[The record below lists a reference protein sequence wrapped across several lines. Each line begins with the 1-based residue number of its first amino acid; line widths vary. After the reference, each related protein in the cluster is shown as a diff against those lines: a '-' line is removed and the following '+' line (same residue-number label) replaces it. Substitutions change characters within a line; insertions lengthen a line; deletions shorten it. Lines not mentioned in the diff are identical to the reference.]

1 MATLLYR
8 LGRISFLHP
17 WRVVAAWILVLGI
30 LLGGGLA
37 LGGKTQESF
46 SIPGTESQEAI
57 DRLAAVF
64 PQAAGASAQIVTEA
78 PAGEK
83 VTDDGPKAAIEA
95 TATAAGEV
103 QGVATALS
111 PFSEYATD
119 AVSDD
124 GTVAITTVQFSG
136 QSDQVTTATLD
147 ALKESAQAAEDAGL
161 TVSFGGQVF
170 QDVHYGVTVTE
181 AFGVL
186 FAGLVLVL
194 TFGSMLAAGLP
205 LIGALVGVAASA
217 GALMAASRFVTVS
230 SASPLL
236 AVMIGLAVGIDYA
249 LFILMRHR
257 TQLANG
263 MPVER
268 SAATAVATAG
278 SAVIFAGV
286 TVIIALLGLLVVQIP
301 FLTVMGLG
309 AAFAVLL
316 AMGVATTLLPAML
329 GFAGERLRPQEGSRA
344 ARRAKAQAEGTQR
357 TLGARWVKIVTK
369 VPIIPVVIVVG
380 IAGLLAVPASQLQ
393 LGLPSG
399 ATEPAGSTSRVAYDT
414 VSDAFGPGHNGP
426 LVVLVD
432 ITQTTDPI
440 GVLGKIGDE
449 IRGLDDVAFVGTGTP
464 NPSVDTAIIQVVPD
478 SPPES
483 AETTALMQ
491 SIRDL
496 APGLHDR
503 YDTRVSVTG
512 TTAVQNDIS
521 QRLDQAL
528 VPFGIVV
535 VGLSIL
541 LLMIVFR
548 SIFVPVKAAIGFLL
562 SVVVSFGTV
571 VLIFQQGLFADA
583 LGVTPGPILSFMP
596 ILLMA
601 ILFGLAMDYEVFL
614 VSGMREDFVHHGDA
628 KRAIVTG
635 FSGAARVV
643 TAAALIMFFVFA
655 AFVPEGAGVIKTI
668 ALGLAVG
675 IFFDAFLVRMT
686 LVPAAMAL
694 LGKRA
699 WWIPRWLDRI
709 LPDVD
714 IEGEGLREH
723 QDDVDWAH
731 ASGVAVAAE
740 RLVVGVPGRRLR
752 PVDLSAPAGSLVL
765 VEGAVAD
772 RRLLGATLGARLAP
786 LSGRAHVAGH
796 PLASE
801 AGRVLTS
808 VAMADLGRV
817 DRVDS
822 GVTVGDLLAERIDL
836 SEPMGR
842 RLGARA
848 RQAEWLGRI
857 DQAADAAGAR
867 RIGADDPV
875 GSLLPLERAIALTAV
890 AAAGRAPVLVLDV
903 VDPFPDAAAE
913 RAFLAALP
921 ALVHESTTVLLGAP
935 WFPDEHGIPGR
946 PTLRLRL
953 SADDAPAPAP
963 DAVERPDI
971 DQPVTTGKE
980 TRR

>member
-1 MATLLYR
+1 M
-8 LGRISFLHP
+8 
-17 WRVVAAWILVLGI
+17 
-30 LLGGGLA
+30 
-37 LGGKTQESF
+37 
-46 SIPGTESQEAI
+46 
-57 DRLAAVF
+57 
-64 PQAAGASAQIVTEA
+64 
-78 PAGEK
+78 
-83 VTDDGPKAAIEA
+83 
-95 TATAAGEV
+95 
-103 QGVATALS
+103 
-111 PFSEYATD
+111 
-119 AVSDD
+119 
-124 GTVAITTVQFSG
+124 
-136 QSDQVTTATLD
+136 
-147 ALKESAQAAEDAGL
+147 
-161 TVSFGGQVF
+161 
-170 QDVHYGVTVTE
+170 
-181 AFGVL
+181 
-186 FAGLVLVL
+186 
-194 TFGSMLAAGLP
+194 
-205 LIGALVGVAASA
+205 
-217 GALMAASRFVTVS
+217 
-230 SASPLL
+230 
-236 AVMIGLAVGIDYA
+236 
-249 LFILMRHR
+249 
-257 TQLANG
+257 
-263 MPVER
+263 
-268 SAATAVATAG
+268 
-278 SAVIFAGV
+278 
-286 TVIIALLGLLVVQIP
+286 
-301 FLTVMGLG
+301 
-309 AAFAVLL
+309 
-316 AMGVATTLLPAML
+316 
-329 GFAGERLRPQEGSRA
+329 
-344 ARRAKAQAEGTQR
+344 
-357 TLGARWVKIVTK
+357 
-369 VPIIPVVIVVG
+369 
-380 IAGLLAVPASQLQ
+380 
-393 LGLPSG
+393 
-399 ATEPAGSTSRVAYDT
+399 
-414 VSDAFGPGHNGP
+414 
-426 LVVLVD
+426 LVD

-731 ASGVAVAAE
+731 ASGAAVAAE

-786 LSGRAHVAGH
+786 LSGRAHVTGH

-842 RLGARA
+842 RPGARRARPSGSAGSTRRPTRGSPAHRRRRPRGIAPAARA
-848 RQAEWLGRI
+848 RHRPDRRRRRRTRAR
-857 DQAADAAGAR
+857 ARAR
-867 RIGADDPV
+867 RG
-875 GSLLPLERAIALTAV
+875 GSVPGRRRRARVPRRPA
-890 AAAGRAPVLVLDV
+890 RARPREHD
-903 VDPFPDAAAE
+903 
-913 RAFLAALP
+913 RP
-921 ALVHESTTVLLGAP
+921 AGAP
-935 WFPDEHGIPGR
+935 WFPDEHGIPAGPPCASASPRTTRRSRSRRRRAPRHRPARHDRQGDPPMTTRSARRRLAVALVAIVPLAVAGLFIGSLSDVAKGVERVPAAIVNQDEIVQQKAADGTESPVLAGR
-946 PTLRLRL
+946 LLVTQLTSDDNQAFDWTITNADEAQRMLDDGEVYAVLTVPKDFSSSIVSLSTDAPKRAEISVKTDDAHGYLTGAATQAVGVGMTSVFGNAITSQFVSGIYTTFGGLKGSLTDAGAGADKLADGATQL
-953 SADDAPAPAP
+953 SAGATTLGDGITQLGDGVGQSQQGASKLADGLGTYTGGVSQLSSGLDRLQTGAAGLSQVSDGVGQYAGGAGQIAAQVAGLRQQLAANPQSAPIAAQLEPLEQGLDQYAAQGQALATQAAAGIQGVQQGIGQSASGASQLAANGGPSSPAP
-963 DAVERPDI
+963 VS
-971 DQPVTTGKE
+971 
-980 TRR
+980 

>member
-1 MATLLYR
+1 
-8 LGRISFLHP
+8 
-17 WRVVAAWILVLGI
+17 
-30 LLGGGLA
+30 
-37 LGGKTQESF
+37 
-46 SIPGTESQEAI
+46 
-57 DRLAAVF
+57 
-64 PQAAGASAQIVTEA
+64 
-78 PAGEK
+78 
-83 VTDDGPKAAIEA
+83 
-95 TATAAGEV
+95 
-103 QGVATALS
+103 
-111 PFSEYATD
+111 
-119 AVSDD
+119 
-124 GTVAITTVQFSG
+124 
-136 QSDQVTTATLD
+136 
-147 ALKESAQAAEDAGL
+147 
-161 TVSFGGQVF
+161 
-170 QDVHYGVTVTE
+170 
-181 AFGVL
+181 
-186 FAGLVLVL
+186 
-194 TFGSMLAAGLP
+194 
-205 LIGALVGVAASA
+205 
-217 GALMAASRFVTVS
+217 
-230 SASPLL
+230 
-236 AVMIGLAVGIDYA
+236 
-249 LFILMRHR
+249 
-257 TQLANG
+257 
-263 MPVER
+263 
-268 SAATAVATAG
+268 
-278 SAVIFAGV
+278 
-286 TVIIALLGLLVVQIP
+286 
-301 FLTVMGLG
+301 
-309 AAFAVLL
+309 
-316 AMGVATTLLPAML
+316 
-329 GFAGERLRPQEGSRA
+329 
-344 ARRAKAQAEGTQR
+344 
-357 TLGARWVKIVTK
+357 
-369 VPIIPVVIVVG
+369 
-380 IAGLLAVPASQLQ
+380 
-393 LGLPSG
+393 
-399 ATEPAGSTSRVAYDT
+399 
-414 VSDAFGPGHNGP
+414 
-426 LVVLVD
+426 
-432 ITQTTDPI
+432 
-440 GVLGKIGDE
+440 
-449 IRGLDDVAFVGTGTP
+449 
-464 NPSVDTAIIQVVPD
+464 VPD

-483 AETTALMQ
+483 PETTALMQ

-521 QRLDQAL
+521 QRLDDAL

-535 VGLSIL
+535 VGLSIV

-548 SIFVPVKAAIGFLL
+548 SIFVPVKAAVGFLL
-562 SVVVSFGTV
+562 SVIVSFGTV
-571 VLIFQQGLFADA
+571 VAIFQDGLFADV

-628 KRAIVTG
+628 RRAIVTG

-731 ASGVAVAAE
+731 ASGAA
-740 RLVVGVPGRRLR
+740 VGVPGRRLR

-765 VEGAVAD
+765 VEGDVAD

-801 AGRVLTS
+801 SGRVLTS

-817 DRVDS
+817 DRVDA
-822 GVTVGDLLAERIDL
+822 GVTVGDLLAERIEL

-842 RLGARA
+842 RRGARA
-848 RQAEWLGRI
+848 RQREWLARI
-857 DQAADAAGAR
+857 EQAADAAGAR

-890 AAAGRAPVLVLDV
+890 AASGRAPVLVLDV

-946 PTLRLRL
+946 PTVRLRL
-953 SADDAPAPAP
+953 AAGDAP
-963 DAVERPDI
+963 DATDPADI
-971 DQPVTTGKE
+971 DQPATTGKE